1 MPRTAAES
9 AGLRRVK
16 TVTACEVADAA
27 GVSPKTV
34 YRWLKRYRDNPR
46 ARGALPHLAKLG
58 PPWRIP
64 VEAASSFLEAGNIPE
79 TC

>member
-9 AGLRRVK
+9 AGLRRVPIVFAK
-16 TVTACEVADAA
+16 DVADAA

-34 YRWLKRYRDNPR
+34 YRWLARYRANPKD
-46 ARGALPHLAKLG
+46 ARGLPHLVRLG

-64 VEAASSFLEAGNIPE
+64 APAAEALLGTSATA
-79 TC
+79 